1 MSAFDETN
9 VLGGI
14 AESNSFN
21 VIMFASQGCLIGI
34 AKNYLGLFSS
44 NF

>member
-9 VLGGI
+9 VLGI

-21 VIMFASQGCLIGI
+21 EIMFASQSCLIGI